1 MKSPVMPKV
10 QLHNHD
16 ASVEPA
22 PAFASDAEIALAE
35 QLRHQLE
42 KRYLGSPATP
52 LPVQASSGED
62 D

>member
-1 MKSPVMPKV
+1 MPKV

-42 KRYLGSPATP
+42 ERYLGSPATP

>member
-1 MKSPVMPKV
+1 MKSSIMPRV
-10 QLHNHD
+10 QLHSH
-16 ASVEPA
+16 AAGVEPA

-35 QLRHQLE
+35 QLRHELE

-52 LPVQASSGED
+52 LPMQASGED